1 MCGVIGCHARNDD
14 QELLFKLL
22 DVNLCNIMLMAMW
35 WYQFECAILS
45 YDLFHALGAFVVKN
59 VALWDDGGR
68 SDSVEEGDVP
78 WLHIGVSPVLQ

>member
-1 MCGVIGCHARNDD
+1 M
-14 QELLFKLL
+14 
-22 DVNLCNIMLMAMW
+22 
-35 WYQFECAILS
+35 S